1 MDMNIHQEIPNDELT
16 KRIAHRLGERQNK
29 IQSMAEWNRPARNF
43 TLPQTITLLSVA
55 ACFALLFMIAPWQ
68 VKTPVDL
75 LGITP
80 NLTEF
85 RSAQPN
91 INEIQTLLEKS
102 EYEEALLKTEQL
114 MVLFNSEIDE
124 IEKLSVIDEV
134 AEYEKQML
142 CTMNSELCW
151 TYIYLL
157 VKTGRNEKALQYIE
171 YYIND
176 AKYAFHI
183 EDAIALRDA
192 IKNEKK

>member
-1 MDMNIHQEIPNDELT
+1 MNIHQEIPNDELT
-16 KRIAHRLGERQNK
+16 TRIAHRLGERQNK

-55 ACFALLFMIAPWQ
+55 VCFALLFMIAPWQ

-102 EYEEALLKTEQL
+102 EYEEAIIKTEQL
-114 MVLFNSEIDE
+114 MSLFNSEIDE

-157 VKTGRNEKALQYIE
+157 VKTGRNEKALQYID

-176 AKYAFHI
+176 LKYAFHI
-183 EDAIALRDA
+183 EDAKALRDA
-192 IKNEKK
+192 IKNEK

>member
-16 KRIAHRLGERQNK
+16 TRIAHRLGERQNK

-55 ACFALLFMIAPWQ
+55 VCFALLFMIAPWQ

-102 EYEEALLKTEQL
+102 EYEEAIIKTEQL
-114 MVLFNSEIDE
+114 MSLFNSEIDE

-157 VKTGRNEKALQYIE
+157 VKTGRNEKALQYID

-176 AKYAFHI
+176 LKYAFHI
-183 EDAIALRDA
+183 EDAKALRDA
-192 IKNEKK
+192 IKNEK

>member
-1 MDMNIHQEIPNDELT
+1 
-16 KRIAHRLGERQNK
+16 
-29 IQSMAEWNRPARNF
+29 
-43 TLPQTITLLSVA
+43 
-55 ACFALLFMIAPWQ
+55 
-68 VKTPVDL
+68 
-75 LGITP
+75 
-80 NLTEF
+80 
-85 RSAQPN
+85 
-91 INEIQTLLEKS
+91 
-102 EYEEALLKTEQL
+102 

-183 EDAIALRDA
+183 EDAKALRDA
-192 IKNEKK
+192 IKNEK